1 MFPGE
6 LSCGLVG
13 LALLLSHAARLA
25 WPAGVPLL
33 LACAPLLSA
42 FAPLPGQ
49 IPARA
54 APLLSHAA
62 FPASLAYA
70 PLLLACAALA
80 ARIPALAALLSA
92 DAALLAGPS
101 PKPPLSLPLPRAI
114 SATGYKVYP
123 QAKPLKQKA
132 LKSWRLEL
140 GMKAIAGRRDCR
152 ATRAVALDE
161 ARDSSGKLL
170 LGTGRER
177 RGIGALSSRAMVS
190 TRVSCESG

>member
-13 LALLLSHAARLA
+13 VALLLSHAARLA

-33 LACAPLLSA
+33 LACAALA
-42 FAPLPGQ
+42 AR

-54 APLLSHAA
+54 ALLLSHAA
-62 FPASLAYA
+62 RLAWPAGA

-80 ARIPALAALLSA
+80 ARIPARAALLSA

-101 PKPPLSLPLPRAI
+101 PKPPLSLALPRAI
-114 SATGYKVYP
+114 SAIGYKVYP

>member
-13 LALLLSHAARLA
+13 VALLLSHAARLA

-42 FAPLPGQ
+42 DAPLPGH

-101 PKPPLSLPLPRAI
+101 PKPPLSLALPRAI
-114 SATGYKVYP
+114 SAIDYKVP
-123 QAKPLKQKA
+123 ASQAFETESPKELAPRA
-132 LKSWRLEL
+132 GHESDRGASRLP
-140 GMKAIAGRRDCR
+140 
-152 ATRAVALDE
+152 
-161 ARDSSGKLL
+161 SN
-170 LGTGRER
+170 
-177 RGIGALSSRAMVS
+177 SRCCD
-190 TRVSCESG
+190 R